1 MIMNQSELE
10 KRYKQR
16 VKFWYLRFVRLS
28 NQNDELQAEIERQK
42 KIVDKNASEIVQ
54 VIKELEALKD
64 EQTEMTFSNISLE
77 K

>member
-1 MIMNQSELE
+1 MNQKELE
-10 KRYKQR
+10 IRYRNR

-42 KIVDKNASEIVQ
+42 KIVDRNASEIVEIIQ
-54 VIKELEALKD
+54 ELKQLKD
-64 EQTEMTFSNISLE
+64 EQTEMSFSNIALE